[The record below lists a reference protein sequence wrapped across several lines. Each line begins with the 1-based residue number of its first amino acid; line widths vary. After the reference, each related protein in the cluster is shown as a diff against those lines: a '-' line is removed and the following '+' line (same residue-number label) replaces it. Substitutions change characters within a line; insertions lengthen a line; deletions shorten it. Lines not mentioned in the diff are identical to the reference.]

1 MRIGYRFI
9 IIAIMLLIVVAYYY
23 NKQQEVIHIA
33 LVGPLSGTN
42 MAAGKAMFQAIQLY
56 LDTINQHGGIQGRKI
71 ILDSFDDRND
81 VSQAKAKAIAIAD
94 QNRAVA
100 VIGHWYSSSSISAG
114 EIYKQRGIP
123 AITPGSTN
131 IKVTANNPW
140 YFRNIFSSKSSGRFL
155 ANYVKQVFQQTTVS
169 IIHEDDAYGAYL
181 AEVFSQEA
189 NKLGMTVKYQW
200 HFKNNSQT
208 TTNLEQIVEQL
219 ATYKNDAG
227 VILLAVQALEG
238 VKLVKLIKDAGIK
251 NTIISETSLSEQTFL
266 QGFDNFPKERA
277 SPGYYTNDIYVA
289 TPLIFDTANDKAQQF
304 REIYQARYREEPD
317 WSAAYAYDTAMLLV
331 EAISHTRI
339 SGQPSTL
346 IADRQQIRDYLAS
359 LTTIHN
365 AIEGVTGFNYFDE
378 ERNSQK
384 PVVIGVYK
392 NKNLISAFTQLQIIP
407 NLNAIPDLE
416 AALHQEQVLLVD
428 NKYMY
433 KTNVVYTGIE
443 LNEINDLDIKNLT
456 CQLDFYLWF
465 RFREEIDPKQI
476 KFLNAMEPIVL
487 KEPQLTEKLGAMTY
501 HMYHVKGRF
510 RSDFLPQHYAFKQHI
525 LGVSFRHREL
535 NSNNLIYVTDVL
547 GMGLANPAAW
557 LKRLESYQ
565 ILNPAWGWS
574 MQNIRFFQDIIYK
587 SALGS
592 FKYLNQQD
600 GMIKYSR
607 FNAALLIK
615 EDKFALRGLIPSE
628 WAGPLVIFSVLM
640 FFILLLVE
648 TRKTLI
654 YLPKFILSKIKP
666 IRLPLTLDKIWRDNS
681 SHFSISYVIWLLQAG
696 IAAILLLSSE
706 VLLVERVIKGTQ
718 YKPELVITVFDIL
731 WWLIPAMFISMAVK
745 RFIWYPLEK
754 RSRRAIPNVIRFFV
768 SFIIYLLAFF
778 GVIAFVYEQ
787 TLTSLLATSGMVAM
801 IIGLAI
807 QVNLSNIF
815 SGVAIN
821 LERPFRVGDWVK
833 IGKFDEGIVVDVN
846 WRTTRVKAR
855 NGYILS
861 IPNSTAAES
870 DIHNYN
876 YTDGHYWLWP
886 TIYVDPHHPPA
897 VVEKILLEAIQAVE
911 TGVMKQPKPY
921 VLFVEVNEWA
931 ASYWLAFCLENY
943 HNKYDILNEVWRKVW
958 QQMQQAGI
966 MFAVHRQEIYMFQGV
981 KERRPSTILQEWPSL
996 KTPNPDK

>member
-1 MRIGYRFI
+1 MRIGYRFA
-9 IIAIMLLIVVAYYY
+9 IIAIILLIVIVAYY
-23 NKQQEVIHIA
+23 NKQQEFIHIA
-33 LVGPLSGTN
+33 FVGPLSGTDTT
-42 MAAGKAMFQAIQLY
+42 AGKAMFQAIQLY
-56 LDTINQHGGIQGRKI
+56 LDTINQRGGIRGRKI
-71 ILDSFDDRND
+71 VLDLFDDRND
-81 VSQAKAKAIAIAD
+81 VNQAQAKAVEITK

-114 EIYKQRGIP
+114 EIYKKQGIP

-131 IKVTANNPW
+131 IKVTENNEW

-181 AEVFSQEA
+181 AEMFGQEA

-200 HFKNNSQT
+200 HFKINDPQLKTS
-208 TTNLEQIVEQL
+208 LEEIVKQL
-219 ATYKNDAG
+219 ATKNDAG
-227 VILLAVQALEG
+227 VILLAVKALEG
-238 VKLVKLIKDAGIK
+238 VKLVKLIKDAKIK
-251 NTIISETSLSEQTFL
+251 NTMISEVSLSEQTFL
-266 QGFDNFPKERA
+266 QGFDHFPKERT

-304 REIYQARYREEPD
+304 REIYQARYRKEPD

-331 EAISHTRI
+331 EAIRHTQI
-339 SGQPSTL
+339 AGQPSTL
-346 IADRQQIRDYLAS
+346 TADRQKIRDYLAS
-359 LTTIHN
+359 LTTIHK

-407 NLNAIPDLE
+407 NLNAIANLE
-416 AALHQEQVLLVD
+416 EALQQERILLVD

-443 LNEINDLDIKNLT
+443 INKISDLDIKNLT

-465 RFREEIDPKQI
+465 RFREKINPKNI
-476 KFLNAMEPIVL
+476 KFLNEVEPIVL
-487 KEPQLTEKLGAMTY
+487 KEPQVTEKWGAMTY
-501 HMYHVKGRF
+501 HMYHIKDRF
-510 RSDFLPQHYAFKQHI
+510 RIDFLPQSYAFKQHN
-525 LGVSFRHREL
+525 LGISFRHREL

-547 GMGLANPAAW
+547 GMGLTDQSAW
-557 LKRLESYQ
+557 LKRLENYQ
-565 ILNPAWGWS
+565 VLNPAFGWS

-592 FKYLNQQD
+592 FKYLNQPD
-600 GMIKYSR
+600 GMMKYSR

-615 EDKFALRGLIPSE
+615 EDKFALRGMIPIE
-628 WAGPLVIFSVLM
+628 WARPLVLFSVLM
-640 FFILLLVE
+640 FVILILLETKKTWINLPGFILGNTKRVH
-648 TRKTLI
+648 
-654 YLPKFILSKIKP
+654 LSP
-666 IRLPLTLDKIWRDNS
+666 FLSKIWRDDSNYFS
-681 SHFSISYVIWLLQAG
+681 SSYVIWLLQAG
-696 IAAILLLSSE
+696 VAAILLLSSE
-706 VLLVERVIKGTQ
+706 ILLVEWVTKGIR
-718 YKPELVITVFDIL
+718 YKPELVITFFDIL
-731 WWLIPAMFISMAVK
+731 WWLIPAMFISTAIK

-754 RSRRAIPNVIRFFV
+754 RSRRAIPNVIRIFV
-768 SFIIYLLAFF
+768 TFVIYLLAFF

-833 IGKFDEGIVVDVN
+833 IGNFDEGIVVDVN

-861 IPNSTAAES
+861 IPNSNAAES

-886 TIYVDPHHPPA
+886 MIYVDPHHSPA
-897 VVEKILLEAIQAVE
+897 EVEKVLLEAIQAVE
-911 TGVMKQPKPY
+911 TGVMKKPKPY
-921 VLFVEVNEWA
+921 ILFGGVNEWA
-931 ASYWLAFCLENY
+931 ASYWLVFCLDNY
-943 HNKYDILNEVWRKVW
+943 QNKYNILNDVWRKVW

-966 MFAVHRQEIYMFQGV
+966 MFAIHRQEIYMFQGV
-981 KERRPSTILQEWPSL
+981 KERRPPPIPQEVPIL
-996 KTPNPDK
+996 KTVKPDR

>member
-1 MRIGYRFI
+1 MRIGYRFAL
-9 IIAIMLLIVVAYYY
+9 IAIILLFVIVSYYS
-23 NKQQEVIHIA
+23 KQQEVIHIA
-33 LVGPLSGTN
+33 FVGPLSGKDT
-42 MAAGKAMFQAIQLY
+42 AAGKAMTQAIQLY
-56 LDTINQHGGIQGRKI
+56 LDTVNQTGGIQGKKI
-71 ILDSFDDRND
+71 VLDRFDDRND
-81 VSQAKAKAIAIAD
+81 VNQAQAKAMEIAK

-114 EIYKQRGIP
+114 EIYKKQGIP
-123 AITPGSTN
+123 AIAPGSTN
-131 IKVTANNPW
+131 IKVTENNEW

-181 AEVFSQEA
+181 AEVFGQET

-200 HFKNNSQT
+200 HFKIDDPQLETS
-208 TTNLEQIVEQL
+208 LEQIVKQL
-219 ATYKNDAG
+219 ATKNDAG
-227 VILLAVQALEG
+227 VILLAVKALEG

-251 NTIISETSLSEQTFL
+251 NTMISESSLSEQTFL
-266 QGFDNFPKERA
+266 QGFDNFPKERS

-304 REIYQARYREEPD
+304 REVYQARYREEPD

-331 EAISHTRI
+331 EAITHTQI
-339 SGQPSTL
+339 QGQPQTL
-346 IADRQQIRDYLAS
+346 TADRQQIRDYLAS
-359 LTTIHN
+359 LTTIHK

-378 ERNSQK
+378 DRNSQK

-392 NKNLISAFTQLQIIP
+392 NKNLISAFTQLQMIP
-407 NLNAIPDLE
+407 NLNAIADLE
-416 AALHQEQVLLVD
+416 EALHQERILLVD

-443 LNEINDLDIKNLT
+443 INEISDLDIKNLT

-465 RFREEIDPKQI
+465 RFREEIDPKNI
-476 KFLNAMEPIVL
+476 KFLNEVEPIVL
-487 KEPQLTEKLGAMTY
+487 TEPQVTEKWGAMTY

-510 RSDFLPQHYAFKQHI
+510 RIDFLPQHYAFKQHN

-547 GMGLANPAAW
+547 GMGLTDQAAW

-565 ILNPAWGWS
+565 VLNPALGWS
-574 MQNIRFFQDIIYK
+574 MQNIRFFQDFIYK

-592 FKYLNQQD
+592 LKYLNQQD
-600 GMIKYSR
+600 GMMKYSR

-615 EDKFALRGLIPSE
+615 ADEFALRGMIPTE
-628 WAGPLVIFSVLM
+628 WASPLIIFSILM
-640 FFILLLVE
+640 LLFLILLE
-648 TRKTLI
+648 TKKTLI
-654 YLPKFILSKIKP
+654 YLPRFILGNTKRV
-666 IRLPLTLDKIWRDNS
+666 RLLPSLYKIWRDNS
-681 SHFSISYVIWLLQAG
+681 SHFSISYVIWLLQASC
-696 IAAILLLSSE
+696 AAILLLSSE
-706 VLLVERVIKGTQ
+706 VLLVERVAKGTL
-718 YKPELVITVFDIL
+718 YKPDLVITFFDIL
-731 WWLIPAMFISMAVK
+731 WWLVPTLFISMAIK

-754 RSRRAIPNVIRFFV
+754 RSRRAIPNVIRIFV
-768 SFIIYLLAFF
+768 TFVIYLLAFF
-778 GVIAFVYEQ
+778 GIIAFVYEQ

-833 IGKFDEGIVVDVN
+833 IGDFDEGIVVDVN
-846 WRTTRVKAR
+846 WRTTRVKVR

-886 TIYVDPHHPPA
+886 TVYVDPHHSPA
-897 VVEKILLEAIQAVE
+897 FVEKILLEAIQSVE
-911 TGVMKQPKPY
+911 TGVMKKPKPY
-921 VLFVEVNEWA
+921 ILFAGVNEWA
-931 ASYWLAFCLENY
+931 ASYWIVFCLENY
-943 HNKYDILNEVWRKVW
+943 QNKYDILNEVWRKVW

-966 MFAVHRQEIYMFQGV
+966 MFAIHRQEIYMFQGV
-981 KERRPSTILQEWPSL
+981 KERRPTTIPNEWPIL